1 MKPLTPRIPD
11 AALQSID
18 ITGRAPA
25 GSRPRQRQRQPT
37 AAMARPQSVDAPT
50 GAAPIDALR
59 RVRSELELMGRLL
72 REKEDARLPFA
83 GGGTSSARDLKPSC
97 QLLPRPAVFAGI

>member
-18 ITGRAPA
+18 ITGRRPA
-25 GSRPRQRQRQPT
+25 AVTPQRQPT
-37 AAMARPQSVDAPT
+37 AAMARAQSVVAPT
-50 GAAPIDALR
+50 GAAPIHGLR

-72 REKEDARLPFA
+72 REREDARLPFA
-83 GGGTSSARDLKPSC
+83 GGGTSSAS
-97 QLLPRPAVFAGI
+97 VT